1 MIHRRWMNL
10 FFSAAAIELQKSI
23 NRLVVNYL
31 KGICKA
37 IKLEIRLG
45 IWSRLIFD
53 YVNFSER
60 NSKLPVSIKQTHI
73 HPLTRT
79 AADTH
84 THKWHVPSTVNLLAN
99 LILLTCTHLVVV
111 LNFLELTF
119 WFAFYALCTRS
130 FSYVARG
137 LFPPFFRFSLAHT
150 LCVASCVWFNR
161 NINAKV

>member
-37 IKLEIRLG
+37 IKLEIMLG

-79 AADTH
+79 AAAADTH
-84 THKWHVPSTVNLLAN
+84 TQVACTKYRQFTGQFDFIDLHASGCCTQFPRINI
-99 LILLTCTHLVVV
+99 LICVLCFMYPVV
-111 LNFLELTF
+111 LLRRTWLISSFLSIQSCSHTV
-119 WFAFYALCTRS
+119 C
-130 FSYVARG
+130 
-137 LFPPFFRFSLAHT
+137 RFVRMIQSKYK
-150 LCVASCVWFNR
+150 C
-161 NINAKV
+161 